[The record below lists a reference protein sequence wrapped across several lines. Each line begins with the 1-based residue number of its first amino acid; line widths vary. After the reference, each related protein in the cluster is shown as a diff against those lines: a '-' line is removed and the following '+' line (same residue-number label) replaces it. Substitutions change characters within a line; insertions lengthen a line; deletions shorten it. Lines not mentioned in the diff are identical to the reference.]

1 MTHVCFQSQTPWRW
15 ATAPGGVI
23 DHFLW
28 LLSGLSTACHWAW
41 KFSGNH
47 WGYHGIPNGWV
58 VTLRCYQTWL
68 EKKHAK
74 HFIFWC
80 PFSSWI
86 SQTAMELMKSIEI
99 RWYQVWPMLRLQH
112 FDMGLP
118 KIGGNPIP
126 SHGEF
131 PHFSHIFPW
140 SSSFSDSCTAHIVSR
155 SSKPMSTSAKEV
167 CISGLN
173 VEAGSSRMKI
183 LWTIINQHIS
193 LNYIYNYIYNYI

>member
-1 MTHVCFQSQTPWRW
+1 MP
-15 ATAPGGVI
+15 
-23 DHFLW
+23 L
-28 LLSGLSTACHWAW
+28 GLEILRESL
-41 KFSGNH
+41 
-47 WGYHGIPNGWV
+47 GIPWD
-58 VTLRCYQTWL
+58 TKWL
-68 EKKHAK
+68 GSYPAVLSNMAGKKHAK

-193 LNYIYNYIYNYI
+193 LNYIYNYIYITIYKQLPTSSNTT